1 MIDQINLFT
10 GGASIRYSIILNIIL
25 LAAIV
30 ILSLVF
36 YLIARKRKH
45 ERLVKKKQLDTQQKF
60 ARELLDSVPAGFIL
74 LTPNGNIKQVNRQAS
89 AELGVQKQDIKNK
102 NIREVFSIFHENI
115 NILDELLGRLQKD
128 EQEVTLPPD
137 TFIYGTINTISFL
150 AKGYFKNV
158 TVEKNSNYIL
168 FTFRNVV
175 TELTQEYVLNM
186 ALRRTKIFPWSYDT
200 KCNLMTIDPRYFEH
214 LGIPAGDCTLTNEQ
228 FAQLVHPDDIA
239 GVLKALTLQAQGNFI
254 EDPVSYRLHRGD
266 GKWEWFEAQS
276 TYLGQGTRIPFRLVG
291 VCMSTQEHK
300 KIEEELIIA
309 RDKAQQSDKLKS
321 VFLANMSHEIRTP
334 LNAIVGFS
342 NLLVDGDMAFK
353 KEEVKEFLSLINLNC
368 EQLLALISDIL
379 DLSKIES
386 NTMVFNITEQ
396 PLTPLLQNIL
406 RAQQI
411 NVPQEVELLL
421 DLPSTDTIITTD
433 PLRLKQV
440 INNLINNAIKFTSK
454 GAITLGYRQNN
465 DQVSIFVKD
474 TGTGI
479 DEDKINR
486 IFERF
491 YKGDNF
497 VQGTGLGLAISHT
510 IVEHLKGTI
519 TVTSEIGKGSHFT
532 IQHPIKEWGIEIQY
546 PYRLASA
553 TIITK
558 LLGGSY
564 IFIPPQTWIV

>member
-60 ARELLDSVPAGFIL
+60 ARKLLDSVPAGFIL

-532 IQHPIKEWGIEIQY
+532 IQHPIKRMGY
-546 PYRLASA
+546 
-553 TIITK
+553 
-558 LLGGSY
+558 
-564 IFIPPQTWIV
+564 

>member
-10 GGASIRYSIILNIIL
+10 SDASIRYSIILNIIL

-45 ERLVKKKQLDTQQKF
+45 ERLVKEKQLDTQQKF

-74 LTPNGNIKQVNRQAS
+74 LAPNGSIKQVNHQAA
-89 AELGVQKQDIKNK
+89 AELGIQKQDIKNK
-102 NIREVFSIFHENI
+102 NIREVFSISHENI

-137 TFIYGTINTISFL
+137 TFIYGTINTTSFL

-158 TVEKNSNYIL
+158 IVEKGSNCII
-168 FTFRNVV
+168 FTFRNIV

-214 LGIPAGDCTLTNEQ
+214 LDIPAGDCTLTNEQ
-228 FAQLVHPDDIA
+228 FAQLVHPDDIT
-239 GVLKALTLQAQGNFI
+239 GVLEALTLQAQGNFI
-254 EDPVSYRLHRGD
+254 EDPVRYRLHRGD

-276 TYLGQGTRIPFRLVG
+276 SYLGQGTQIPFRLVG

-300 KIEEELIIA
+300 KIEEELTKA

-321 VFLANMSHEIRTP
+321 AFLANMSHEIRTP

-353 KEEVKEFLSLINLNC
+353 KEEIKEFLSLIHLNC

-421 DLPSTDTIITTD
+421 DLPATDTIITTD

-454 GAITLGYRQNN
+454 GTVTLGYKQNN

-510 IVEHLKGTI
+510 IIEHLKGTI
-519 TVTSEIGKGSHFT
+519 TVTSKVGEGSCFT
-532 IQHPIKEWGIEIQY
+532 IQHPVKKMGY
-546 PYRLASA
+546 
-553 TIITK
+553 
-558 LLGGSY
+558 
-564 IFIPPQTWIV
+564 

>member
-36 YLIARKRKH
+36 YLIARKLTH
-45 ERLVKKKQLDTQQKF
+45 ERLVKKKQLDSQQKV

-421 DLPSTDTIITTD
+421 DLPATDTIITTD

-532 IQHPIKEWGIEIQY
+532 IQHPIKRMGY
-546 PYRLASA
+546 
-553 TIITK
+553 
-558 LLGGSY
+558 
-564 IFIPPQTWIV
+564 

>member
-10 GGASIRYSIILNIIL
+10 GDASIRYSIILNIIL

-89 AELGVQKQDIKNK
+89 TELGVQKQDIKNK

-421 DLPSTDTIITTD
+421 DLPATDTIITTD

-465 DQVSIFVKD
+465 NQVSIFVKD

-479 DEDKINR
+479 DEDKINH

-532 IQHPIKEWGIEIQY
+532 IQHPIKRMGY
-546 PYRLASA
+546 
-553 TIITK
+553 
-558 LLGGSY
+558 
-564 IFIPPQTWIV
+564 

>member
-10 GGASIRYSIILNIIL
+10 GDASIRYSIILNIIL

-45 ERLVKKKQLDTQQKF
+45 ERLVKEKQLDTQQKF

-74 LTPNGNIKQVNRQAS
+74 LAPNGSIKQVNHQAA
-89 AELGVQKQDIKNK
+89 AELGVQKQVIKNK
-102 NIREVFSIFHENI
+102 NIREVFSISHENI

-137 TFIYGTINTISFL
+137 TFIYGTINTTSFL

-158 TVEKNSNYIL
+158 IVEKGSNCII

-214 LGIPAGDCTLTNEQ
+214 LDIPAGDCTLTNEQ

-239 GVLKALTLQAQGNFI
+239 GVLEALTLQAQGNFI

-276 TYLGQGTRIPFRLVG
+276 SYLGQGTQIPFRLVG

-300 KIEEELIIA
+300 KIEEELTKA

-321 VFLANMSHEIRTP
+321 AFLANMSHEIRTP

-353 KEEVKEFLSLINLNC
+353 KEEIKEFLSLIHLNC

-421 DLPSTDTIITTD
+421 DLPATDTIITTD

-454 GAITLGYRQNN
+454 GTVTLGYKQNN

-510 IVEHLKGTI
+510 IIEHLKGTI
-519 TVTSEIGKGSHFT
+519 TVTSKVGEGSCFT
-532 IQHPIKEWGIEIQY
+532 IQHPVKKMGY
-546 PYRLASA
+546 
-553 TIITK
+553 
-558 LLGGSY
+558 
-564 IFIPPQTWIV
+564 

>member
-10 GGASIRYSIILNIIL
+10 SDASIRYSIILNIIL

-45 ERLVKKKQLDTQQKF
+45 ERLVKEKQLDTQQKF

-74 LTPNGNIKQVNRQAS
+74 LAPNGSIKQVNHQAA
-89 AELGVQKQDIKNK
+89 AELGIQKQDIKNK
-102 NIREVFSIFHENI
+102 NIREVFSISHENI

-137 TFIYGTINTISFL
+137 TFIYGTINTTSFL

-158 TVEKNSNYIL
+158 IVEKGSNCII

-214 LGIPAGDCTLTNEQ
+214 LDIPAGDCTLTNEQ

-239 GVLKALTLQAQGNFI
+239 GVLEALTLQVQGNFI

-276 TYLGQGTRIPFRLVG
+276 SYLGQGTQIPFRLVG

-300 KIEEELIIA
+300 KIEEELTKA

-321 VFLANMSHEIRTP
+321 AFLANMSHEIRTP

-353 KEEVKEFLSLINLNC
+353 KEEIKEFLSLIHLNC

-406 RAQQI
+406 RAQQL

-421 DLPSTDTIITTD
+421 DLPATDTIITTD

-440 INNLINNAIKFTSK
+440 INNFINNAIKFTSK
-454 GAITLGYRQNN
+454 GTVTLGYKQNN

-479 DEDKINR
+479 DEDKMNR

-510 IVEHLKGTI
+510 IIEHLKGTI
-519 TVTSEIGKGSHFT
+519 TVTSKVGEGSCFT
-532 IQHPIKEWGIEIQY
+532 IQHPVKKMGY
-546 PYRLASA
+546 
-553 TIITK
+553 
-558 LLGGSY
+558 
-564 IFIPPQTWIV
+564 

>member
-1 MIDQINLFT
+1 MI
-10 GGASIRYSIILNIIL
+10 
-25 LAAIV
+25 
-30 ILSLVF
+30 
-36 YLIARKRKH
+36 
-45 ERLVKKKQLDTQQKF
+45 
-60 ARELLDSVPAGFIL
+60 
-74 LTPNGNIKQVNRQAS
+74 
-89 AELGVQKQDIKNK
+89 
-102 NIREVFSIFHENI
+102 
-115 NILDELLGRLQKD
+115 
-128 EQEVTLPPD
+128 
-137 TFIYGTINTISFL
+137 
-150 AKGYFKNV
+150 
-158 TVEKNSNYIL
+158 
-168 FTFRNVV
+168 
-175 TELTQEYVLNM
+175 
-186 ALRRTKIFPWSYDT
+186 
-200 KCNLMTIDPRYFEH
+200 IDPRYFEY

-228 FAQLVHPDDIA
+228 FAQMVHPNDIE
-239 GVLKALTLQAQGNFI
+239 GVITALTLTVHGSLI
-254 EDPVSYRLHRGD
+254 ETPVSYRLRRGD
-266 GKWEWFEAQS
+266 GQWEWFEAQS
-276 TYLGQGTRIPFRLVG
+276 TYLGQGTQTPFRLVG

-300 KIEEELIIA
+300 KIEEELTKA

-321 VFLANMSHEIRTP
+321 AFLANMSHEIRTP

-342 NLLVDGDMAFK
+342 NLLVDGDMSFQ
-353 KEEVKEFLSLINLNC
+353 KEEIKEFLSLIYLNC

-421 DLPSTDTIITTD
+421 DLPATDTIITTD

-454 GAITLGYRQNN
+454 GAVTLGYKQNN

-474 TGTGI
+474 TGSGI

-510 IVEHLKGTI
+510 IIEHLKGTI
-519 TVTSEIGKGSHFT
+519 TVTSKVGEGSCFT
-532 IQHPIKEWGIEIQY
+532 IQHPVKKMGY
-546 PYRLASA
+546 
-553 TIITK
+553 
-558 LLGGSY
+558 
-564 IFIPPQTWIV
+564 

>member
-200 KCNLMTIDPRYFEH
+200 KGNLMTIDPRYFEH

-421 DLPSTDTIITTD
+421 DLPATDTIITTD

-532 IQHPIKEWGIEIQY
+532 IQHPIKRMGY
-546 PYRLASA
+546 
-553 TIITK
+553 
-558 LLGGSY
+558 
-564 IFIPPQTWIV
+564 

>member
-10 GGASIRYSIILNIIL
+10 GDASIQYSITLNIIL

-30 ILSLVF
+30 ILTLIF
-36 YLIARKRKH
+36 YLIARKRKY
-45 ERLVKKKQLDTQQKF
+45 ERLVKEKQLDTQQKF

-74 LTPNGNIKQVNRQAS
+74 LTPNGTIKQVNRQA
-89 AELGVQKQDIKNK
+89 ATELGVQKQDIRDK
-102 NIREVFSIFHENI
+102 NIREVFSIFHENL
-115 NILDELLGRLQKD
+115 NILDKLLSLLQKD

-137 TFIYGTINTISFL
+137 TFIHGATNAISFL
-150 AKGYFKNV
+150 VKGYFKNV
-158 TVEKNSNYIL
+158 TGEEDSSYII

-186 ALRRTKIFPWSYDT
+186 ALHRTKIFPWSYDI
-200 KCNLMTIDPRYFEH
+200 KCNLMIIDPRYFEY

-228 FAQLVHPDDIA
+228 FAQMVHPNDIE
-239 GVLKALTLQAQGNFI
+239 GVITALTLTVHGSLI
-254 EDPVSYRLHRGD
+254 ETPVSYRLRRGD
-266 GKWEWFEAQS
+266 GQWEWFEAQS
-276 TYLGQGTRIPFRLVG
+276 TYLGQGTQTPFRLVG

-300 KIEEELIIA
+300 KIEEELTKA
-309 RDKAQQSDKLKS
+309 RDKAQQSDELKS
-321 VFLANMSHEIRTP
+321 AFLANMSHEIRTP

-342 NLLVDGDMAFK
+342 NLLVDGDMSFQ
-353 KEEVKEFLSLINLNC
+353 KEEIKEFLSLIHLNC

-421 DLPSTDTIITTD
+421 DLPATDTIITTD

-454 GAITLGYRQNN
+454 GAVTLGYKQNN

-474 TGTGI
+474 TGSGI

-510 IVEHLKGTI
+510 IIEHLKGTI
-519 TVTSEIGKGSHFT
+519 TVTSKVGEGSCFT
-532 IQHPIKEWGIEIQY
+532 IQHPVKKMGY
-546 PYRLASA
+546 
-553 TIITK
+553 
-558 LLGGSY
+558 
-564 IFIPPQTWIV
+564 

>member
-10 GGASIRYSIILNIIL
+10 GDASIQYSITLNIIL

-30 ILSLVF
+30 ILTLIF
-36 YLIARKRKH
+36 YLIARKRKY
-45 ERLVKKKQLDTQQKF
+45 ERLVKEKQLDTQQKF

-74 LTPNGNIKQVNRQAS
+74 LTPNGTIKQVNRQA
-89 AELGVQKQDIKNK
+89 ATELGVQKQDIRDK
-102 NIREVFSIFHENI
+102 NIREVFSIFHENL
-115 NILDELLGRLQKD
+115 NILDKLLSLLQKD

-137 TFIYGTINTISFL
+137 TFIHGATNAISFL
-150 AKGYFKNV
+150 VKGYFKNV
-158 TVEKNSNYIL
+158 TGEEDSSYII

-186 ALRRTKIFPWSYDT
+186 ALHRTKIFPWSYDI
-200 KCNLMTIDPRYFEH
+200 KCNLMIIDPRYFEY

-228 FAQLVHPDDIA
+228 FAQMVHPNDIE
-239 GVLKALTLQAQGNFI
+239 GVITALTLTVHGSLI
-254 EDPVSYRLHRGD
+254 ETPVSYRLRRGD
-266 GKWEWFEAQS
+266 GQWEWFEAQS
-276 TYLGQGTRIPFRLVG
+276 TYLGQGTQTPFRLVG

-300 KIEEELIIA
+300 KIEEELTKA

-321 VFLANMSHEIRTP
+321 AFLANMSHEIRTP

-342 NLLVDGDMAFK
+342 NLLVDGDMSFQ
-353 KEEVKEFLSLINLNC
+353 KEEIKEFLSLIYLNC

-421 DLPSTDTIITTD
+421 DLPATDTIITTD

-454 GAITLGYRQNN
+454 GAVTLGYKQNN

-474 TGTGI
+474 TGSGI

-510 IVEHLKGTI
+510 IIEHLKGTI
-519 TVTSEIGKGSHFT
+519 TVTSKVGEGSCFT
-532 IQHPIKEWGIEIQY
+532 IQHPVKKMGY
-546 PYRLASA
+546 
-553 TIITK
+553 
-558 LLGGSY
+558 
-564 IFIPPQTWIV
+564 

>member
-10 GGASIRYSIILNIIL
+10 GDASIRYSIILNIIL

-45 ERLVKKKQLDTQQKF
+45 ERLVKEKQLDTQQKF

-74 LTPNGNIKQVNRQAS
+74 LAPNGSIKQVNHQAA

-102 NIREVFSIFHENI
+102 NIREVFSISHENI

-137 TFIYGTINTISFL
+137 TFIYGTINTTSFL

-158 TVEKNSNYIL
+158 IVEKGSNCII

-214 LGIPAGDCTLTNEQ
+214 LDIPAGDCTLTNEQ

-239 GVLKALTLQAQGNFI
+239 GVLEALTLQAQGNFI

-276 TYLGQGTRIPFRLVG
+276 SYLGQGTQIPFRLVG

-300 KIEEELIIA
+300 KIEEELTKA

-321 VFLANMSHEIRTP
+321 AFLANMSHEIRTP

-353 KEEVKEFLSLINLNC
+353 KEEIKEFLSLIHLNC

-532 IQHPIKEWGIEIQY
+532 IQHPIKRMGY
-546 PYRLASA
+546 
-553 TIITK
+553 
-558 LLGGSY
+558 
-564 IFIPPQTWIV
+564 

>member
-10 GGASIRYSIILNIIL
+10 GDASIQYSITLNIIL

-30 ILSLVF
+30 ILTLIF
-36 YLIARKRKH
+36 YLIARKRKY
-45 ERLVKKKQLDTQQKF
+45 ERLVKEKQLDTQQKF

-74 LTPNGNIKQVNRQAS
+74 LTPNGTIKQVNRQA
-89 AELGVQKQDIKNK
+89 ATELGVQKQDIRDK
-102 NIREVFSIFHENI
+102 NIREVFSIFHENL
-115 NILDELLGRLQKD
+115 NILDKLLSLLQKD

-137 TFIYGTINTISFL
+137 TFIHGATNAISFL
-150 AKGYFKNV
+150 VKGYFKNV
-158 TVEKNSNYIL
+158 TGEEDSNYII

-186 ALRRTKIFPWSYDT
+186 ALHRTKIFPWSYDI
-200 KCNLMTIDPRYFEH
+200 KCNLMIIDPRYFEY

-228 FAQLVHPDDIA
+228 FAQMVHPDDIE
-239 GVLKALTLQAQGNFI
+239 GVITALTLTVHGSLI
-254 EDPVSYRLHRGD
+254 ETPVSYRLRRGD
-266 GKWEWFEAQS
+266 GQWEWFEAQS
-276 TYLGQGTRIPFRLVG
+276 TYLGQGTQTPFRLVG

-300 KIEEELIIA
+300 KIEEELTKA

-321 VFLANMSHEIRTP
+321 AFLANMSHEIRTP

-342 NLLVDGDMAFK
+342 NLLVDGDMSFQ
-353 KEEVKEFLSLINLNC
+353 KEEIKEFLSLIYLNC

-421 DLPSTDTIITTD
+421 DLPATDTIITTD

-454 GAITLGYRQNN
+454 GAVTLGYRQNN

-510 IVEHLKGTI
+510 IIEHLKGTI
-519 TVTSEIGKGSHFT
+519 TVTSKVGEGSCFT
-532 IQHPIKEWGIEIQY
+532 IQHPVKKMGY
-546 PYRLASA
+546 
-553 TIITK
+553 
-558 LLGGSY
+558 
-564 IFIPPQTWIV
+564 

>member
-10 GGASIRYSIILNIIL
+10 GDASIQYSITLNIIL

-30 ILSLVF
+30 ILTLIF
-36 YLIARKRKH
+36 YLIARKRKY
-45 ERLVKKKQLDTQQKF
+45 ERLVKEKQLDTQQKF

-74 LTPNGNIKQVNRQAS
+74 LTPNGTIKQVNRQA
-89 AELGVQKQDIKNK
+89 ATELGVQKQDIRDK
-102 NIREVFSIFHENI
+102 NIREVFSIFHENL
-115 NILDELLGRLQKD
+115 NILDKLLSLLQKD

-137 TFIYGTINTISFL
+137 TFIHGATNAISFL
-150 AKGYFKNV
+150 VKGYFKNV
-158 TVEKNSNYIL
+158 TGEEDSNYII

-186 ALRRTKIFPWSYDT
+186 ALHRTKIFPWSYDI
-200 KCNLMTIDPRYFEH
+200 KCNLMIIDPRYFEY

-228 FAQLVHPDDIA
+228 FAQMVHPNDIE
-239 GVLKALTLQAQGNFI
+239 GVITALTLTVHGSLI
-254 EDPVSYRLHRGD
+254 ETPVSYRLRRGD
-266 GKWEWFEAQS
+266 GQWEWFEAQS
-276 TYLGQGTRIPFRLVG
+276 TYLGQGTQTPFRLVG

-300 KIEEELIIA
+300 KIEEELTKA

-321 VFLANMSHEIRTP
+321 AFLANMSHEIRTP

-342 NLLVDGDMAFK
+342 NLLVDGDMSFQ
-353 KEEVKEFLSLINLNC
+353 KEEIKEFLSLIYLNC

-421 DLPSTDTIITTD
+421 DLPATDTIITTD

-454 GAITLGYRQNN
+454 GAVTLGYRQNN

-474 TGTGI
+474 AGSGI

-510 IVEHLKGTI
+510 IIEHLKGTI
-519 TVTSEIGKGSHFT
+519 TVTSKVGEGSCFT
-532 IQHPIKEWGIEIQY
+532 IQHPVKKMGY
-546 PYRLASA
+546 
-553 TIITK
+553 
-558 LLGGSY
+558 
-564 IFIPPQTWIV
+564 

>member
-115 NILDELLGRLQKD
+115 NILDELLGRLLKD

-421 DLPSTDTIITTD
+421 DLPATDTIITTD

-532 IQHPIKEWGIEIQY
+532 IQHPIKRMGY
-546 PYRLASA
+546 
-553 TIITK
+553 
-558 LLGGSY
+558 
-564 IFIPPQTWIV
+564 

>member
-10 GGASIRYSIILNIIL
+10 SDASIRYSIILNIIL

-45 ERLVKKKQLDTQQKF
+45 ERLVKEKQLDTQQKF

-74 LTPNGNIKQVNRQAS
+74 LAPNGSIKQVNHQAA
-89 AELGVQKQDIKNK
+89 AELGIQKQDIKNK
-102 NIREVFSIFHENI
+102 NIREVFSISHENI

-137 TFIYGTINTISFL
+137 TFIYGTINTTSFL

-158 TVEKNSNYIL
+158 IVEKGSNCII

-214 LGIPAGDCTLTNEQ
+214 LDIPAGDCTLTNEQ
-228 FAQLVHPDDIA
+228 FAQLVHPDDIT
-239 GVLKALTLQAQGNFI
+239 GVLEALTLQAQGNFI

-276 TYLGQGTRIPFRLVG
+276 SYLGQGTQTPFRLVG

-300 KIEEELIIA
+300 KIEEELTKA

-321 VFLANMSHEIRTP
+321 AFLANMSHEIRTP

-353 KEEVKEFLSLINLNC
+353 KEEIKEFLSLIHLNC

-421 DLPSTDTIITTD
+421 DLPATDTIITTD

-454 GAITLGYRQNN
+454 GTVTLGYKQNN

-479 DEDKINR
+479 DEDKMNR

-510 IVEHLKGTI
+510 IIEHLKGTI
-519 TVTSEIGKGSHFT
+519 TVTSKVGEGSCFT
-532 IQHPIKEWGIEIQY
+532 IQHPVKKMGY
-546 PYRLASA
+546 
-553 TIITK
+553 
-558 LLGGSY
+558 
-564 IFIPPQTWIV
+564 

>member
-10 GGASIRYSIILNIIL
+10 GDASIQYSITLNIIL

-30 ILSLVF
+30 ILTLIF
-36 YLIARKRKH
+36 YLIARKRKY
-45 ERLVKKKQLDTQQKF
+45 ERLVKEKQLDTQQKF

-74 LTPNGNIKQVNRQAS
+74 LTPNGTIKQVNRQATT
-89 AELGVQKQDIKNK
+89 ELGVQKQDIRDK
-102 NIREVFSIFHENI
+102 NIREVFSIFHENL
-115 NILDELLGRLQKD
+115 NILDKLLSLLQKD

-137 TFIYGTINTISFL
+137 TFIHGTTNAISFL
-150 AKGYFKNV
+150 VKGYFKNV
-158 TVEKNSNYIL
+158 TGEEDSSYII

-186 ALRRTKIFPWSYDT
+186 ALHRTKIFPWSYDI
-200 KCNLMTIDPRYFEH
+200 KCNLMIIDPRYFEY

-228 FAQLVHPDDIA
+228 FAQMVHPNDIE
-239 GVLKALTLQAQGNFI
+239 GVITALTLTVHGSLI
-254 EDPVSYRLHRGD
+254 ETPVSYRLRRGD
-266 GKWEWFEAQS
+266 GQWEWFEAQS
-276 TYLGQGTRIPFRLVG
+276 TYLGQGTQTPFRLVG

-300 KIEEELIIA
+300 KIEEELTKA

-321 VFLANMSHEIRTP
+321 AFLANMSHEIRTP

-342 NLLVDGDMAFK
+342 NLLVDGDMSFQ
-353 KEEVKEFLSLINLNC
+353 KEEIKEFLSLIYLNC

-406 RAQQI
+406 QAQQI

-421 DLPSTDTIITTD
+421 DLPATDTIITTD

-454 GAITLGYRQNN
+454 GAVTLGYRQNN

-510 IVEHLKGTI
+510 IIEHLKGTI
-519 TVTSEIGKGSHFT
+519 TVTSKVGEGSCFT
-532 IQHPIKEWGIEIQY
+532 IQHPVKKVGY
-546 PYRLASA
+546 
-553 TIITK
+553 
-558 LLGGSY
+558 
-564 IFIPPQTWIV
+564 

>member
-25 LAAIV
+25 LAANV

-102 NIREVFSIFHENI
+102 NIREVFSIFHENL
-115 NILDELLGRLQKD
+115 NILDKLLSLLQKD

-137 TFIYGTINTISFL
+137 TFIHGATNAISFL
-150 AKGYFKNV
+150 VKGYFKNV
-158 TVEKNSNYIL
+158 TGEEDSNYII

-186 ALRRTKIFPWSYDT
+186 ALHRTKIFPWSYDI
-200 KCNLMTIDPRYFEH
+200 KCNLMIIDPRYFEY

-228 FAQLVHPDDIA
+228 FAQMVHPNDIE
-239 GVLKALTLQAQGNFI
+239 GVITALTLTVHGSLI
-254 EDPVSYRLHRGD
+254 ETPVSYRLRRGD
-266 GKWEWFEAQS
+266 GQWEWFEAQS
-276 TYLGQGTRIPFRLVG
+276 TYLGQGTQTPFRLVG

-300 KIEEELIIA
+300 KIEEELTKA

-321 VFLANMSHEIRTP
+321 AFLANMSHEIRTP

-342 NLLVDGDMAFK
+342 NLLVDGDMSFQ
-353 KEEVKEFLSLINLNC
+353 KEEIKEFLSLIYLNC

-421 DLPSTDTIITTD
+421 DLPATDTIITTD

-454 GAITLGYRQNN
+454 GAVTLGYKQNN

-474 TGTGI
+474 TGSGI

-510 IVEHLKGTI
+510 IIEHLKGTI
-519 TVTSEIGKGSHFT
+519 TVTSKVGEGSCFT
-532 IQHPIKEWGIEIQY
+532 IQHPVKKMGY
-546 PYRLASA
+546 
-553 TIITK
+553 
-558 LLGGSY
+558 
-564 IFIPPQTWIV
+564 

>member
-74 LTPNGNIKQVNRQAS
+74 LTPNGTIKQVNRQA
-89 AELGVQKQDIKNK
+89 ATELGVQKQDIRDK

-421 DLPSTDTIITTD
+421 DLPATDTIITTD

-532 IQHPIKEWGIEIQY
+532 IQHPIKRMGY
-546 PYRLASA
+546 
-553 TIITK
+553 
-558 LLGGSY
+558 
-564 IFIPPQTWIV
+564 

>member
-10 GGASIRYSIILNIIL
+10 GDASIQYSITLNIIL

-30 ILSLVF
+30 ILTLIF
-36 YLIARKRKH
+36 YLIARKRKY
-45 ERLVKKKQLDTQQKF
+45 ERLVKEKQLDTQQKF

-74 LTPNGNIKQVNRQAS
+74 LTPNGTIKQVNRQA
-89 AELGVQKQDIKNK
+89 ATELGVQKQDIRDK
-102 NIREVFSIFHENI
+102 NIREVFSIFHENL
-115 NILDELLGRLQKD
+115 NILDKLLSLLQKD

-137 TFIYGTINTISFL
+137 TFIHGATNAISFL
-150 AKGYFKNV
+150 VKGYFKNV
-158 TVEKNSNYIL
+158 TGEEDSNYII

-186 ALRRTKIFPWSYDT
+186 ALHRTKIFPWSYDI
-200 KCNLMTIDPRYFEH
+200 KCNLMIIDPRYFEY

-228 FAQLVHPDDIA
+228 FAQMVHPDDIE
-239 GVLKALTLQAQGNFI
+239 GVITALTLTVHGSLI
-254 EDPVSYRLHRGD
+254 ETPVSYRLRRGD
-266 GKWEWFEAQS
+266 GQWEWFEAQS
-276 TYLGQGTRIPFRLVG
+276 TYLGQGTQTPFRLVG

-300 KIEEELIIA
+300 KIEEELTKA

-321 VFLANMSHEIRTP
+321 AFLANMSHEIRTP

-342 NLLVDGDMAFK
+342 NLLVDGDMSFQ
-353 KEEVKEFLSLINLNC
+353 KEEIKEFLSLIYLNC

-421 DLPSTDTIITTD
+421 DLPATDTIITTD

-454 GAITLGYRQNN
+454 GAVTLGYRQNN

-474 TGTGI
+474 TGSGI

-510 IVEHLKGTI
+510 IIEHLKGTI
-519 TVTSEIGKGSHFT
+519 TVTSKVGEGSCFT
-532 IQHPIKEWGIEIQY
+532 IQHPVKKMGY
-546 PYRLASA
+546 
-553 TIITK
+553 
-558 LLGGSY
+558 
-564 IFIPPQTWIV
+564 

>member
-89 AELGVQKQDIKNK
+89 TELGVQKQDIKNK

-386 NTMVFNITEQ
+386 NTMIFNITEQ

-421 DLPSTDTIITTD
+421 DLPATDTIITTD

-532 IQHPIKEWGIEIQY
+532 IQHPIKRMGY
-546 PYRLASA
+546 
-553 TIITK
+553 
-558 LLGGSY
+558 
-564 IFIPPQTWIV
+564 

>member
-10 GGASIRYSIILNIIL
+10 SDASIRYSIILNIIL

-45 ERLVKKKQLDTQQKF
+45 ERLVKEKQLDTQQKF

-74 LTPNGNIKQVNRQAS
+74 LAPNGSIKQVNHQAA
-89 AELGVQKQDIKNK
+89 AELGIQKQDIKNK
-102 NIREVFSIFHENI
+102 NIREVFSISHENI

-137 TFIYGTINTISFL
+137 TFIYGTINTTSFL

-158 TVEKNSNYIL
+158 IVEKGSNCII

-214 LGIPAGDCTLTNEQ
+214 LDIPAGDCTLTNEQ
-228 FAQLVHPDDIA
+228 FAQLVHPDDIT
-239 GVLKALTLQAQGNFI
+239 GVLEALTLQAQGNFI

-276 TYLGQGTRIPFRLVG
+276 SYLGQGTQIPFRLVG

-300 KIEEELIIA
+300 KIEEELTKS

-321 VFLANMSHEIRTP
+321 AFLANMSHEIRTP

-353 KEEVKEFLSLINLNC
+353 KEEIKEFLSLIHLNC
-368 EQLLALISDIL
+368 KQLLALISDIL

-421 DLPSTDTIITTD
+421 DLPATDTIITTD

-454 GAITLGYRQNN
+454 GTVTLGYKQNN

-479 DEDKINR
+479 DEDKMNR

-510 IVEHLKGTI
+510 IIEHLKGTI
-519 TVTSEIGKGSHFT
+519 TVTSKVGEGSCFT
-532 IQHPIKEWGIEIQY
+532 IQHPVKKMGY
-546 PYRLASA
+546 
-553 TIITK
+553 
-558 LLGGSY
+558 
-564 IFIPPQTWIV
+564 

>member
-10 GGASIRYSIILNIIL
+10 GDASIQYSITLNIIL

-30 ILSLVF
+30 ILTLIF
-36 YLIARKRKH
+36 YLIARKRKY
-45 ERLVKKKQLDTQQKF
+45 ERLVKEKQLDTQQKF

-74 LTPNGNIKQVNRQAS
+74 LTPNGTIKQVNRQA
-89 AELGVQKQDIKNK
+89 ATELGVQKQDIRDK
-102 NIREVFSIFHENI
+102 NIREVFSIFHENL
-115 NILDELLGRLQKD
+115 NILDKLLSLLQKD

-137 TFIYGTINTISFL
+137 TFIHGATNAISFL
-150 AKGYFKNV
+150 VKGYFKNV
-158 TVEKNSNYIL
+158 TGEEDSNYII

-186 ALRRTKIFPWSYDT
+186 ALHRTKIFPWSYDI
-200 KCNLMTIDPRYFEH
+200 KCNLMIIDPRYFEY

-228 FAQLVHPDDIA
+228 FAQMVHPNDIE
-239 GVLKALTLQAQGNFI
+239 GVITALTLTVHGSLI
-254 EDPVSYRLHRGD
+254 ETPVSYRLRRGD
-266 GKWEWFEAQS
+266 GQWEWFEAQS
-276 TYLGQGTRIPFRLVG
+276 TYLGQGTQTPFRLVG

-300 KIEEELIIA
+300 KIEEELTKA

-321 VFLANMSHEIRTP
+321 AFLANMSHEIRTP

-342 NLLVDGDMAFK
+342 NLLVDGDMSFQ
-353 KEEVKEFLSLINLNC
+353 KEEIKEFLSLIYLNC

-421 DLPSTDTIITTD
+421 DLPATDTIITTD

-454 GAITLGYRQNN
+454 GAVTLGYKQNN

-474 TGTGI
+474 TGSGI

-491 YKGDNF
+491 Y
-497 VQGTGLGLAISHT
+497 
-510 IVEHLKGTI
+510 
-519 TVTSEIGKGSHFT
+519 
-532 IQHPIKEWGIEIQY
+532 
-546 PYRLASA
+546 
-553 TIITK
+553 
-558 LLGGSY
+558 
-564 IFIPPQTWIV
+564 

>member
-10 GGASIRYSIILNIIL
+10 SDASIRYSIILNIIL

-45 ERLVKKKQLDTQQKF
+45 ERLVKEKQLDTQQKF

-74 LTPNGNIKQVNRQAS
+74 LAPNGSIKQVNHQAA
-89 AELGVQKQDIKNK
+89 AELGIQKQDIKNK
-102 NIREVFSIFHENI
+102 NIREVFSISHENI

-137 TFIYGTINTISFL
+137 TFIYGTINTTSFL

-158 TVEKNSNYIL
+158 IVEKGSNCII

-214 LGIPAGDCTLTNEQ
+214 LDIPAGDCTLTNEQ

-239 GVLKALTLQAQGNFI
+239 GVLEALTLQVQGNFI

-276 TYLGQGTRIPFRLVG
+276 SYLGQGTQIPFRLVG

-300 KIEEELIIA
+300 KIEEELTKA

-321 VFLANMSHEIRTP
+321 AFLANMSHEIRTP

-353 KEEVKEFLSLINLNC
+353 KEEIKEFLSLIHLNC

-421 DLPSTDTIITTD
+421 DLPATDTIITTD

-454 GAITLGYRQNN
+454 GTVTLGYKQNN

-479 DEDKINR
+479 DEDKMNR

-510 IVEHLKGTI
+510 IIEHLKGTI
-519 TVTSEIGKGSHFT
+519 TVTSKVGEGSCFT
-532 IQHPIKEWGIEIQY
+532 IQHPVKKMGY
-546 PYRLASA
+546 
-553 TIITK
+553 
-558 LLGGSY
+558 
-564 IFIPPQTWIV
+564 

>member
-10 GGASIRYSIILNIIL
+10 SDASIRYSIILNIIL

-45 ERLVKKKQLDTQQKF
+45 ERLVKEKQLDTQQKF

-74 LTPNGNIKQVNRQAS
+74 LAPNGSIKQVNHQAA

-102 NIREVFSIFHENI
+102 NIREVFSISHENI

-137 TFIYGTINTISFL
+137 TFIYGTINTTSFL

-158 TVEKNSNYIL
+158 IVEKGSNCII

-214 LGIPAGDCTLTNEQ
+214 LDIPAGDCTLTNEQ

-239 GVLKALTLQAQGNFI
+239 GVLEALTLQAQGNFI

-276 TYLGQGTRIPFRLVG
+276 SYLGQGTQIPFRLVG

-300 KIEEELIIA
+300 KIEEELTKA

-321 VFLANMSHEIRTP
+321 AFLANMSHEIRTP

-353 KEEVKEFLSLINLNC
+353 KEEIKEFLSLIHLNC

-421 DLPSTDTIITTD
+421 DLPATDTIITTD

-454 GAITLGYRQNN
+454 GTVTLGYKQNN

-479 DEDKINR
+479 DEDKMNR

-510 IVEHLKGTI
+510 IIEHLKGTI
-519 TVTSEIGKGSHFT
+519 TVTSKVGEGSCFT
-532 IQHPIKEWGIEIQY
+532 IQHPVKKMGY
-546 PYRLASA
+546 
-553 TIITK
+553 
-558 LLGGSY
+558 
-564 IFIPPQTWIV
+564 

>member
-30 ILSLVF
+30 ILSLIF

-89 AELGVQKQDIKNK
+89 TELGVQKQDIKNK

-386 NTMVFNITEQ
+386 NTMIFNITEQ

-421 DLPSTDTIITTD
+421 DLPATDTIITTD

-440 INNLINNAIKFTSK
+440 INNLINNTIKFTSK

-532 IQHPIKEWGIEIQY
+532 IQHPIKRMGY
-546 PYRLASA
+546 
-553 TIITK
+553 
-558 LLGGSY
+558 
-564 IFIPPQTWIV
+564 

>member
-300 KIEEELIIA
+300 KIEEDLIIA

-421 DLPSTDTIITTD
+421 DLPATDTIITTD

-532 IQHPIKEWGIEIQY
+532 IQHPIKRMGY
-546 PYRLASA
+546 
-553 TIITK
+553 
-558 LLGGSY
+558 
-564 IFIPPQTWIV
+564 

>member
-10 GGASIRYSIILNIIL
+10 SDASIRYSIILNIIL

-45 ERLVKKKQLDTQQKF
+45 ERLVKEKQLDTQQKF

-74 LTPNGNIKQVNRQAS
+74 LAPNGSIKQVNHQAA
-89 AELGVQKQDIKNK
+89 AELGIQKQDIKNK
-102 NIREVFSIFHENI
+102 NIREVFSISHENI

-137 TFIYGTINTISFL
+137 TFIYGTINTTSFL

-158 TVEKNSNYIL
+158 IVEKGSNCII

-214 LGIPAGDCTLTNEQ
+214 LDIPAGDCTLTNEQ

-239 GVLKALTLQAQGNFI
+239 GVLEALTLQVQGNFI

-276 TYLGQGTRIPFRLVG
+276 SYLGQGTQIPFRLVG

-300 KIEEELIIA
+300 KIEEELTTA

-321 VFLANMSHEIRTP
+321 AFLANMSHEIRTP

-353 KEEVKEFLSLINLNC
+353 KEEIKEFLSLIHLNC

-421 DLPSTDTIITTD
+421 DLPATDTIITTD

-454 GAITLGYRQNN
+454 GTVTLGYKQNN

-479 DEDKINR
+479 DEDKMNR

-510 IVEHLKGTI
+510 IIEHLKGTI
-519 TVTSEIGKGSHFT
+519 TVTSKVGEGSCFT
-532 IQHPIKEWGIEIQY
+532 IQHPVKKMGY
-546 PYRLASA
+546 
-553 TIITK
+553 
-558 LLGGSY
+558 
-564 IFIPPQTWIV
+564 

>member
-10 GGASIRYSIILNIIL
+10 SDASIRYSIILNIIL

-532 IQHPIKEWGIEIQY
+532 IQHPIKRMGY
-546 PYRLASA
+546 
-553 TIITK
+553 
-558 LLGGSY
+558 
-564 IFIPPQTWIV
+564 

>member
-1 MIDQINLFT
+1 MI
-10 GGASIRYSIILNIIL
+10 
-25 LAAIV
+25 
-30 ILSLVF
+30 
-36 YLIARKRKH
+36 
-45 ERLVKKKQLDTQQKF
+45 
-60 ARELLDSVPAGFIL
+60 
-74 LTPNGNIKQVNRQAS
+74 
-89 AELGVQKQDIKNK
+89 
-102 NIREVFSIFHENI
+102 
-115 NILDELLGRLQKD
+115 
-128 EQEVTLPPD
+128 
-137 TFIYGTINTISFL
+137 
-150 AKGYFKNV
+150 
-158 TVEKNSNYIL
+158 
-168 FTFRNVV
+168 
-175 TELTQEYVLNM
+175 
-186 ALRRTKIFPWSYDT
+186 
-200 KCNLMTIDPRYFEH
+200 IDPRYFEY

-228 FAQLVHPDDIA
+228 FAQMVHPDDIE
-239 GVLKALTLQAQGNFI
+239 GVITALTLTVHGSLI
-254 EDPVSYRLHRGD
+254 ETPVSYRLRRGD
-266 GKWEWFEAQS
+266 GQWEWFEAQS
-276 TYLGQGTRIPFRLVG
+276 TYLGQGTQTPFRLVG

-300 KIEEELIIA
+300 KIEEELTKA
-309 RDKAQQSDKLKS
+309 RDKAQQSDELKS
-321 VFLANMSHEIRTP
+321 AFLANMSHEIRTP

-342 NLLVDGDMAFK
+342 NLLVDGDMSFQ
-353 KEEVKEFLSLINLNC
+353 KEEIKEFLSLIHLNC

-421 DLPSTDTIITTD
+421 DLPATDTIITTD

-454 GAITLGYRQNN
+454 GTVTLGYKQNN

-510 IVEHLKGTI
+510 IIEHLKGTI
-519 TVTSEIGKGSHFT
+519 TVTSKVGEGSCFT
-532 IQHPIKEWGIEIQY
+532 IQHPVKKMGY
-546 PYRLASA
+546 
-553 TIITK
+553 
-558 LLGGSY
+558 
-564 IFIPPQTWIV
+564 

>member
-10 GGASIRYSIILNIIL
+10 GDASIRYSIILNIIL

-45 ERLVKKKQLDTQQKF
+45 ERLVKEKQLDTQQKF

-74 LTPNGNIKQVNRQAS
+74 LAPNGSIKQVNHQAA

-102 NIREVFSIFHENI
+102 NIREVFSISHENI

-137 TFIYGTINTISFL
+137 TFIYGTINTTSFL

-158 TVEKNSNYIL
+158 IVEKGSNCII

-214 LGIPAGDCTLTNEQ
+214 LDIPAGDCTLTNEQ

-239 GVLKALTLQAQGNFI
+239 GVLEALTLQAQGNFI

-276 TYLGQGTRIPFRLVG
+276 SYLGQGTQIPFRLVG

-300 KIEEELIIA
+300 KIEEELTKA

-321 VFLANMSHEIRTP
+321 AFLANMSHEIRTP

-353 KEEVKEFLSLINLNC
+353 KEEIKEFLSLIHLNC

-421 DLPSTDTIITTD
+421 DLPATDTIITTD

-454 GAITLGYRQNN
+454 GTVTLGYKQNN

-510 IVEHLKGTI
+510 IIEHLKGTI
-519 TVTSEIGKGSHFT
+519 TVTSKVGEGSCFT
-532 IQHPIKEWGIEIQY
+532 IQHPVKKMGY
-546 PYRLASA
+546 
-553 TIITK
+553 
-558 LLGGSY
+558 
-564 IFIPPQTWIV
+564 

>member
-10 GGASIRYSIILNIIL
+10 GDASIQYSITLNIIL

-30 ILSLVF
+30 ILTLIF
-36 YLIARKRKH
+36 YLIARKRKY
-45 ERLVKKKQLDTQQKF
+45 ERLVKEKQLDTQQKF

-74 LTPNGNIKQVNRQAS
+74 LTPNGTIKQVNRQA
-89 AELGVQKQDIKNK
+89 ATELGVQKQDIRDK
-102 NIREVFSIFHENI
+102 NIREVFSIFHENL
-115 NILDELLGRLQKD
+115 NILDKLLSLLQKD
-128 EQEVTLPPD
+128 EQEVKLPPD
-137 TFIYGTINTISFL
+137 TFIHGATNAISFL
-150 AKGYFKNV
+150 VKGYFKNV
-158 TVEKNSNYIL
+158 TGEEDSSYII

-186 ALRRTKIFPWSYDT
+186 ALHRTKIFPWSYDI
-200 KCNLMTIDPRYFEH
+200 KCNLMIIDPRYFEY
-214 LGIPAGDCTLTNEQ
+214 LGIPAWDCTLTNEQ
-228 FAQLVHPDDIA
+228 FAQMVHPDDIE
-239 GVLKALTLQAQGNFI
+239 GVITALTLTVHGSLI
-254 EDPVSYRLHRGD
+254 ETPVSYRLRRGD
-266 GKWEWFEAQS
+266 GQWEWFEAQS
-276 TYLGQGTRIPFRLVG
+276 TYLGQGTQTPFRLVG

-300 KIEEELIIA
+300 KIEEELTKA
-309 RDKAQQSDKLKS
+309 RDKAQQSDELKS
-321 VFLANMSHEIRTP
+321 AFLANMSHEIRTP

-342 NLLVDGDMAFK
+342 NLLVDGDMSFQ
-353 KEEVKEFLSLINLNC
+353 KEEIKEFLSLIHLNC

-421 DLPSTDTIITTD
+421 DLPATDTIITTD

-454 GAITLGYRQNN
+454 GAVTLGYRQNN

-474 TGTGI
+474 TGSGI

-510 IVEHLKGTI
+510 IIEHLKGTI
-519 TVTSEIGKGSHFT
+519 TVTSKVGEGSCFT
-532 IQHPIKEWGIEIQY
+532 IQHPVKKMGY
-546 PYRLASA
+546 
-553 TIITK
+553 
-558 LLGGSY
+558 
-564 IFIPPQTWIV
+564 

>member
-1 MIDQINLFT
+1 MIDQINLFA

-45 ERLVKKKQLDTQQKF
+45 ARLVKKKQLDTQQKF

-532 IQHPIKEWGIEIQY
+532 IQHPIKRMGY
-546 PYRLASA
+546 
-553 TIITK
+553 
-558 LLGGSY
+558 
-564 IFIPPQTWIV
+564 

>member
-74 LTPNGNIKQVNRQAS
+74 LTPNGTIKQVNRQA
-89 AELGVQKQDIKNK
+89 ATELGVQKQDIRDK
-102 NIREVFSIFHENI
+102 NIREVFSIFHENL
-115 NILDELLGRLQKD
+115 NILDKLLSLLQKD

-137 TFIYGTINTISFL
+137 TFIHGTTNAISFL
-150 AKGYFKNV
+150 VKGYFKNV
-158 TVEKNSNYIL
+158 TGEENSSYII

-186 ALRRTKIFPWSYDT
+186 ALHRTKIFPWSYDI
-200 KCNLMTIDPRYFEH
+200 KCNLMIIDPRYFEY

-228 FAQLVHPDDIA
+228 FAQMVHPNDIE
-239 GVLKALTLQAQGNFI
+239 GVITALTLTVHGSLI
-254 EDPVSYRLHRGD
+254 ETPVSYRLRRGD
-266 GKWEWFEAQS
+266 GQWEWFEAQS
-276 TYLGQGTRIPFRLVG
+276 TYLGQGTQTPFRLVG

-300 KIEEELIIA
+300 KIEEELTKA

-321 VFLANMSHEIRTP
+321 AFLANMSHEIRTP

-342 NLLVDGDMAFK
+342 NLLVDGDMSFQ
-353 KEEVKEFLSLINLNC
+353 KEEIKEFLSLIHLNC

-421 DLPSTDTIITTD
+421 DLPATDTIITTD

-454 GAITLGYRQNN
+454 GAVTLGYKQNN

-474 TGTGI
+474 TGSGI

-510 IVEHLKGTI
+510 IIEHLKGTI
-519 TVTSEIGKGSHFT
+519 TVTSKVGEGSCFT
-532 IQHPIKEWGIEIQY
+532 IQHPVKKMGY
-546 PYRLASA
+546 
-553 TIITK
+553 
-558 LLGGSY
+558 
-564 IFIPPQTWIV
+564 

>member
-342 NLLVDGDMAFK
+342 K

-421 DLPSTDTIITTD
+421 DLPATDTIITTD

-532 IQHPIKEWGIEIQY
+532 IQHPIKRMGY
-546 PYRLASA
+546 
-553 TIITK
+553 
-558 LLGGSY
+558 
-564 IFIPPQTWIV
+564 

>member
-10 GGASIRYSIILNIIL
+10 GDASIQYSITLNIIL

-30 ILSLVF
+30 ILTLIF
-36 YLIARKRKH
+36 YLIARKRKY
-45 ERLVKKKQLDTQQKF
+45 ERLVKEKQLDTQQKF

-74 LTPNGNIKQVNRQAS
+74 LTPNGTIKQVNRQA
-89 AELGVQKQDIKNK
+89 ATELGIQKQDIRDK
-102 NIREVFSIFHENI
+102 NIREVFSIFHENL
-115 NILDELLGRLQKD
+115 NILDKLLSLLQKD

-137 TFIYGTINTISFL
+137 TFIHGTTNAISFL
-150 AKGYFKNV
+150 VKGYFKNV
-158 TVEKNSNYIL
+158 TGEENSNYII

-186 ALRRTKIFPWSYDT
+186 ALHRTKIFPWSYDI
-200 KCNLMTIDPRYFEH
+200 KCNLMIIDPRYFEY

-228 FAQLVHPDDIA
+228 FAQMVHPDDIE
-239 GVLKALTLQAQGNFI
+239 GVITALTLTVHGSLI
-254 EDPVSYRLHRGD
+254 ETPVSYRLRRGD
-266 GKWEWFEAQS
+266 GQWEWFEAQS
-276 TYLGQGTRIPFRLVG
+276 TYLGQGTQTPFRLVG

-300 KIEEELIIA
+300 KIEEELTKA

-321 VFLANMSHEIRTP
+321 AFLANMSHEIRTP

-342 NLLVDGDMAFK
+342 NLLVDGDMSFQ
-353 KEEVKEFLSLINLNC
+353 KEEIKEFLSLIYLNC

-421 DLPSTDTIITTD
+421 DLPATDTIITTD

-454 GAITLGYRQNN
+454 GAVTLGYRQNN

-510 IVEHLKGTI
+510 IIEHLKGTI
-519 TVTSEIGKGSHFT
+519 TVTSKVGEGSCFT
-532 IQHPIKEWGIEIQY
+532 IQHPVKKVGY
-546 PYRLASA
+546 
-553 TIITK
+553 
-558 LLGGSY
+558 
-564 IFIPPQTWIV
+564 

>member
-10 GGASIRYSIILNIIL
+10 GDASIQYSITLNIIL

-30 ILSLVF
+30 ILTLIF
-36 YLIARKRKH
+36 YLIARKRKY
-45 ERLVKKKQLDTQQKF
+45 ERLVKEKQLDTQQKF

-74 LTPNGNIKQVNRQAS
+74 LTPNGTIKQVNRQA
-89 AELGVQKQDIKNK
+89 ATELGVQKQDIRDK
-102 NIREVFSIFHENI
+102 NIREVSSIFHENL
-115 NILDELLGRLQKD
+115 NILDKLLSLLQKD

-137 TFIYGTINTISFL
+137 TFIHGATNAISFL
-150 AKGYFKNV
+150 VKGYFKNV
-158 TVEKNSNYIL
+158 TGEEDSSYII

-186 ALRRTKIFPWSYDT
+186 ALHRTKIFPWSYDI
-200 KCNLMTIDPRYFEH
+200 KCNLMIIDPRYFEY

-228 FAQLVHPDDIA
+228 FAQMVHPDDIE
-239 GVLKALTLQAQGNFI
+239 GVITALTLTVHGSLI
-254 EDPVSYRLHRGD
+254 ETPVSYRLRRGD
-266 GKWEWFEAQS
+266 GQWEWFEAQS
-276 TYLGQGTRIPFRLVG
+276 TYLGQGTQTPFRLVG

-300 KIEEELIIA
+300 KIEEELTKA

-321 VFLANMSHEIRTP
+321 AFLANMSHEIRTP

-342 NLLVDGDMAFK
+342 NLLVDGDMSFQ
-353 KEEVKEFLSLINLNC
+353 KEEIKEFLSLIHLNC

-421 DLPSTDTIITTD
+421 DLPATDTIITTD

-454 GAITLGYRQNN
+454 RAVTLGYKQNN

-474 TGTGI
+474 TGSGI

-510 IVEHLKGTI
+510 IIEHLKGTI
-519 TVTSEIGKGSHFT
+519 TVTSKVGEGSCFT
-532 IQHPIKEWGIEIQY
+532 IQHPVKKMGY
-546 PYRLASA
+546 
-553 TIITK
+553 
-558 LLGGSY
+558 
-564 IFIPPQTWIV
+564 

>member
-89 AELGVQKQDIKNK
+89 TELGVQKQDIKNK

-386 NTMVFNITEQ
+386 NTMIFNITEQ

-532 IQHPIKEWGIEIQY
+532 IQHPIKRMGY
-546 PYRLASA
+546 
-553 TIITK
+553 
-558 LLGGSY
+558 
-564 IFIPPQTWIV
+564 

>member
-353 KEEVKEFLSLINLNC
+353 KEEIKEFLSLIHLNC

-421 DLPSTDTIITTD
+421 DLPATDTIITTD

-479 DEDKINR
+479 DEDKMNR

-532 IQHPIKEWGIEIQY
+532 IQHPIKRMGY
-546 PYRLASA
+546 
-553 TIITK
+553 
-558 LLGGSY
+558 
-564 IFIPPQTWIV
+564 

>member
-30 ILSLVF
+30 ILSFVF

-532 IQHPIKEWGIEIQY
+532 IQHPIKRMGY
-546 PYRLASA
+546 
-553 TIITK
+553 
-558 LLGGSY
+558 
-564 IFIPPQTWIV
+564 